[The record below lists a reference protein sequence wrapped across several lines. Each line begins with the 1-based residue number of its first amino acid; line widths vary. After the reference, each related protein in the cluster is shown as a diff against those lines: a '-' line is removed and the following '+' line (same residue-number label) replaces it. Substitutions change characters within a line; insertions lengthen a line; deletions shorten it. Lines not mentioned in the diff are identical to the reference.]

1 MKNFILKTVDELGIE
16 KNIILGSS
24 YSKIVLEPDKTYP
37 DWIVNSIL
45 NKFGKEFLL
54 CDDINFLPFTN
65 LFIVDED
72 NEFYEINSEQV
83 KQAYI
88 TCNGT
93 TVERLKVPKDFEDY
107 NVFEDFWSRFFSVNK
122 Y

>member
-1 MKNFILKTVDELGIE
+1 MKNFILKTVDGFGIE

-24 YSKIVLEPDKTYP
+24 YSKIVLEPDTEYP

-45 NKFGKEFLL
+45 NKFGKDYLL
-54 CDDINFLPFTN
+54 RDDISGLPFTN
-65 LFIVDED
+65 LFIVDEE